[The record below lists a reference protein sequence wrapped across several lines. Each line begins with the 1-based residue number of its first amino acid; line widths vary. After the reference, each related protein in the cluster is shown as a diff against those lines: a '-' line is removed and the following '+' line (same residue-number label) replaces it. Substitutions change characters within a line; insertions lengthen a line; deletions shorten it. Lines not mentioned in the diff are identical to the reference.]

1 MPTFVRR
8 TITAA
13 GAVLLSASAL
23 AAQGA
28 VAPAVER
35 PVSFGITGGAS
46 IPTGDFGD
54 VATTGYDIGALL
66 EFQPAPG
73 PLSFRIE
80 GDYQSFSA
88 SDEFNDVFGD
98 TDLNIISGTGNVVWR
113 FPIQS
118 TTVRPYLTG
127 GVGVYHLKA
136 DSDTDAL
143 DDSETKFGLNGG
155 AGIELP
161 LSGLT
166 TFVEARYHSVFT
178 SESNTNFFPL
188 RVGIRF

>member
-1 MPTFVRR
+1 MHDLVRR

-28 VAPAVER
+28 VTPAVER
-35 PVSFGITGGAS
+35 PVSFGITGGATF
-46 IPTGDFGD
+46 PTGDFGD
-54 VATTGYDIGALL
+54 AAATGYNVGALL
-66 EFQPAPG
+66 EFKPAPG
-73 PLSFRIE
+73 PLSFRVE

-88 SDEFNDVFGD
+88 KDEIKDAFGD
-98 TDLNIISGTGNVVWR
+98 TDLRIISGTGNVVWR

-127 GVGVYHLKA
+127 GVGVYYLKSE
-136 DSDTDAL
+136 SDTDLL
-143 DDSETKFGLNGG
+143 DDSQTKFGLNGG
-155 AGIELP
+155 GGIEIP

-166 TFVEARYHSVFT
+166 TFIEARYHSVFT